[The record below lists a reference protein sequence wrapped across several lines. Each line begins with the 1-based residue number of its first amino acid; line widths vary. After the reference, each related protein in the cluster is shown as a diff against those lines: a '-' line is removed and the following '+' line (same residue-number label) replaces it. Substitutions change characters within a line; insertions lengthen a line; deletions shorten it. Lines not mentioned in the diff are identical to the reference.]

1 MNVVP
6 YRKRERRL
14 AAILAADVA
23 GYSRLVGADE
33 LGTLARWQVHCDSLV
48 VPKITSHDGRIVRTS
63 GDGVL
68 AEFASVV
75 NAVQCAVEMQH
86 AIAERNADIPQEKRI
101 EFRIG
106 INVGDIIVDRGDI
119 WGDGVN
125 VAARLEALAEPGGI
139 CVSGRVQE
147 DVQGKIHSLVFEDA
161 GEQRLKNIARP
172 VRVYRVRLDEVK
184 RRPDKP
190 SSEAEDGSHRSD
202 HSRADGLIAPEVGPR
217 PAGRRRWLS
226 RHMLAVIPLIVLGT
240 TTGAWWWLASRR
252 SVPTADAT
260 YVTAASNAILT
271 PSAADKITAPMLS
284 IVVLPFLNLSVDKR
298 QDYLSD
304 GITDSL
310 TTYLLRTLPG
320 SFVVSRDT
328 AFTYKGKATEVRQIG
343 RELSVRYVLQGSV
356 LPDGDLVRV
365 NAQLFDA
372 ETGGHL
378 WTERFELKQRDIQQ
392 VQDDVVA
399 LLTRAIDLKK
409 IDAKMRQTDGEKAAN
424 TGLPA
429 PAVSLGRGVPA
440 NAVRKPEP
448 NSEAGIGL
456 KTQVPPIQSDA
467 SCAKDAE
474 RLDRLRAAPTMDAI
488 VLFEK
493 ELGCDRL
500 RPQLR
505 RLRESVGQ

>member
-48 VPKITSHDGRIVRTS
+48 VPKIRSHDGRIVRTS

-75 NAVQCAVEMQH
+75 NAVQCAVELQH
-86 AIAERNADIPQEKRI
+86 AMAERNADIPQEKRI

-106 INVGDIIVDRGDI
+106 INVGDIIADRGDI

-147 DVQGKIHSLVFEDA
+147 DVQGKLLSLVFEDA

-184 RRPDKP
+184 LRPDKP
-190 SSEAEDGSHRSD
+190 SIEAEDESHRSD
-202 HSRADGLIAPEVGPR
+202 HSRADGLIAPEVGHR
-217 PAGRRRWLS
+217 AAMRRRRPL
-226 RHMLAVIPLIVLGT
+226 RHVLAVIPLIVLGAAT
-240 TTGAWWWLASRR
+240 SGAWWWLASRR
-252 SVPTADAT
+252 STPTADAT
-260 YVTAASNAILT
+260 YVTAASNTILT
-271 PSAADKITAPMLS
+271 PSATDKITAPILS

-298 QDYLSD
+298 QDFLSD

-310 TTYLLRTLPG
+310 TTYLLRALPG

-365 NAQLFDA
+365 NAQLIDA

-378 WTERFELKQRDIQQ
+378 WAERFDLKRRDIQQ
-392 VQDDVVA
+392 VQDDIVG
-399 LLTRAIDLKK
+399 LLSRAIDF
-409 IDAKMRQTDGEKAAN
+409 KMIEAEARRSDREPN

-429 PAVSLGRGVPA
+429 LAVPLGRAAPA
-440 NAVRKPEP
+440 EAIGRPAP
-448 NSEAGIGL
+448 GSEVGAGS
-456 KTQVPPIQSDA
+456 KTQTPPIQPEGA
-467 SCAKDAE
+467 CARDAE
-474 RLDRLRAAPTMDAI
+474 RLAGLRADPTVDAI
-488 VLFEK
+488 ARFER
-493 ELGCDRL
+493 ELGCERL

>member
-48 VPKITSHDGRIVRTS
+48 VPKIRSHDGRIVRTS

-75 NAVQCAVEMQH
+75 NAVQCAVELQH
-86 AIAERNADIPQEKRI
+86 AMAERNADIPQEKRI

-147 DVQGKIHSLVFEDA
+147 DVQGKLHSLVFEDA

-172 VRVYRVRLDEVK
+172 VRVYRVRLDEV
-184 RRPDKP
+184 
-190 SSEAEDGSHRSD
+190 HRSD
-202 HSRADGLIAPEVGPR
+202 HSRADALIAPEVGQR
-217 PAGRRRWLS
+217 PAGRRRWAS
-226 RHMLAVIPLIVLGT
+226 RHALAVIPLIVLGAT
-240 TTGAWWWLASRR
+240 SGAWWWLASRR
-252 SVPTADAT
+252 SMPTADPT
-260 YVTAASNAILT
+260 YVTAASNTILT

-310 TTYLLRTLPG
+310 TTYLLRALPG

-365 NAQLFDA
+365 NAQLIDA

-378 WTERFELKQRDIQQ
+378 WAERFDLKRGDIQQ
-392 VQDDVVA
+392 VQNDIVG
-399 LLTRAIDLKK
+399 LLSHAIDLKK
-409 IDAKMRQTDGEKAAN
+409 IDAKLRQTDREN
-424 TGLPA
+424 PDTGLPA
-429 PAVSLGRGVPA
+429 PSVSLGRGVPGDA
-440 NAVRKPEP
+440 IRKPEP
-448 NSEAGIGL
+448 GSEAEIGL
-456 KTQVPPIQSDA
+456 KTQVPPIQPEA
-467 SCAKDAE
+467 SCAQDAE

-488 VLFEK
+488 ARFER
-493 ELGCDRL
+493 ELGCERL